1 MICHLDKDKFDSYP
15 EDFPK
20 SIDLKGSID
29 PFTQHSLY
37 ELSQRAFGV
46 RMPYFAF
53 CVAQFE
59 NGCYR
64 PYDAILYRLGK
75 YNQIP
80 NHDLDPFSRSRIKNV
95 FYFALS
101 NPLSSSKS
109 DGQNEGQEVKASIYP
124 SPAYASLRNIEG
136 FSQDKIERYAFSA
149 LNYYVIEKGEAD
161 DLKRLLKMHKV
172 LKSLLESASR
182 DANDT
187 SLKELWLNEIE
198 KWKRVQFKNV
208 QFTNFEIELPV

>member
-1 MICHLDKDKFDSYP
+1 MICHLDKDKFGSYP

-20 SIDLKGSID
+20 SIDLKESID

-46 RMPYFAF
+46 CMPYFAF

-64 PYDAILYRLGK
+64 PYDAILYRLSK

-101 NPLSSSKS
+101 NPLLSL
-109 DGQNEGQEVKASIYP
+109 DNEGKEVKANIYP
-124 SPAYASLRNIEG
+124 PPSYVSLGNTEG

-149 LNYYVIEKGEAD
+149 LNYYVIEKGEGD
-161 DLKRLLKMHKV
+161 DVKRLLKMHKV
-172 LKSLLESASR
+172 LKSLLASASR
-182 DANDT
+182 DENDT

-198 KWKRVQFKNV
+198 KWKNV
-208 QFTNFEIELPV
+208 QL